1 MTSLLFLVLIAL
13 LAVGLTATLAHYAL
27 DRADGSTPEPTKT
40 LLSFI
45 SYLHDLD
52 HHPALIA
59 YTPLGF
65 DPTHSAGPAH
75 PSIDSIRADLH
86 VLRSGFD
93 GLVLYGYDA
102 GITPSLVAEAVAEE
116 YRAILL
122 GIWNPRSEEELD
134 GTVSLV
140 KTYGRD
146 IALAVCCGN
155 EGITFNRYTLT
166 DLVRAATYLADRLDP
181 QHRIPFCTSEPLGQY
196 AQPALRTFG
205 DFLAPNIHPVFDR
218 PGLTPDGAAYWTRE
232 QALRLAQLAQ
242 KPVLVKETGFPHA
255 GKSMYTPDSQK
266 RFWQA
271 YNLDTHFIR
280 LSERPPI
287 WLSYAAAFEA
297 FDHTGNAQQSLLST
311 EQSWGLLDQN
321 RIPSQAFL
329 LWSHPLHGSQNIPPP

>member
-1 MTSLLFLVLIAL
+1 MSSRPMTSVLFVVLIAL
-13 LAVGLTATLAHYAL
+13 LAVGLAATLAHYAL
-27 DRADGSTPEPTKT
+27 DRTDGFAHETTKT

-52 HHPALIA
+52 RHPALIA

-65 DPTHSAGPAH
+65 DPTHSASH
-75 PSIDSIRADLH
+75 VYPSIDSIRADLH

-93 GLVLYGYDA
+93 GLVLYGYDERVTP
-102 GITPSLVAEAVAEE
+102 GIVAEAVAEE

-122 GIWNPRSEEELD
+122 GIWNPRSEEEVD

-146 IALAVCCGN
+146 LALAICLGN

-166 DLVRAATYLADRLDP
+166 DLVRAAAYLADRLGP
-181 QHRIPFCTSEPLGQY
+181 QHRIPLCTSEPLGQY

-218 PGLTPDGAAYWTRE
+218 PSLTPDGAAYWTRE

-271 YNLDTHFIR
+271 YNMDTHFIR
-280 LSERPPI
+280 LSEYPSI
-287 WLSYAAAFEA
+287 WISYATAFEA
-297 FDHTGNAQQSLLST
+297 FDQPWKAQQSLLLI
-311 EQSWGLLDQN
+311 EQFWGLLDQK
-321 RIPSQAFL
+321 RTPYQAFS
-329 LWSHPLHGSQNIPPP
+329 LWSQPLDSS